1 MDIFS
6 SLSQGFLFCFQR
18 GQWVCFRTVGTFGL
32 DFPKEIFCILLC
44 LILERN
50 LRTHGGWLVKGYVLG
65 HSSVTCIVSGIFSL
79 LYLILYLAGH
89 GGMLT
94 VLRVVGLKAAILV
107 LRAWDAL
114 QTLEGNIYL
123 SEVLWGPRGNCA
135 FWAQDL
141 VHCRAQVGFSLCWPG
156 WIGAAW
162 VLWPP
167 LRTESFLALFQMSSC
182 VIWFGNWLRNEQG

>member
-1 MDIFS
+1 M
-6 SLSQGFLFCFQR
+6 
-18 GQWVCFRTVGTFGL
+18 
-32 DFPKEIFCILLC
+32 
-44 LILERN
+44 
-50 LRTHGGWLVKGYVLG
+50 KGYVLG

-123 SEVLWGPRGNCA
+123 SEVL
-135 FWAQDL
+135 
-141 VHCRAQVGFSLCWPG
+141 
-156 WIGAAW
+156 
-162 VLWPP
+162 
-167 LRTESFLALFQMSSC
+167 
-182 VIWFGNWLRNEQG
+182 